1 MHGELYLVAI
11 DDDVWVVVDIS
22 DFQHVADSV
31 AQEIEFLALFGN
43 GEVQKF
49 WESVHWYLS

>member
-11 DDDVWVVVDIS
+11 DDDVRVVLDIS

-49 WESVHWYLS
+49 